1 VLTIGNFDGVHL
13 GHRRIVELARTL
25 AGERGGGRAVV
36 AMTFEPPPD
45 LVLRPENP
53 TQRVVPPAVKGRLLL
68 EAGCDYVVTAKAD
81 RALLGLEPAE
91 FIRQV
96 IVGRFAPRHIVEGP
110 NFFFGRRRAGDI
122 ETLRSAGAAAGFEV
136 YVAEPVR
143 LELGAALGHEVVSST
158 LIRRLVAAGRVQ
170 DAARCLG
177 RAFALYGPV
186 VAGAGVGRKLGFPTA
201 NIAAGEQ
208 VCPGDGVYAGWAEIE
223 GRRYAAAVS
232 VGTRPT
238 FGEDVSRT
246 IEAFL
251 LDASGDLYDRDMVLG
266 FVRRLRDQRRFD
278 GPEALTA
285 QMAKDV
291 EEVRRIVQ

>member
-1 VLTIGNFDGVHL
+1 
-13 GHRRIVELARTL
+13 
-25 AGERGGGRAVV
+25 
-36 AMTFEPPPD
+36 
-45 LVLRPENP
+45 
-53 TQRVVPPAVKGRLLL
+53 LLL

-122 ETLRSAGAAAGFEV
+122 ETLRSAGAATGFEV
-136 YVAEPVR
+136 HVAEPVR
-143 LELGAALGHEVVSST
+143 LELGEGDWLPPRRVPVPVSPGEQVVSST
-158 LIRRLVAAGRVQ
+158 LVRRLVAAGRVEE
-170 DAARCLG
+170 AARCLG
-177 RAFALYGPV
+177 RPFALYGPV
-186 VAGAGVGRKLGFPTA
+186 VAGAGVGRTLGFPTA
-201 NIAAGEQ
+201 NIPAGEQ

-223 GRRYAAAVS
+223 DKRYVAAVS

-238 FGEDVSRT
+238 FGADVART
-246 IEAFL
+246 VEAFL
-251 LDASGDLYDRDMVLG
+251 LDASGDLYEREMVLG

-278 GPEALTA
+278 GPEALMV
-285 QMAKDV
+285 QMTKDV